1 MNDIGELKNHISAAK
16 DEIIAEIRKDKRGRG
31 RPPKSDKS
39 PQSRGPKNTRMM
51 KVERKEVITYL
62 EIDCHRTVESCTP
75 ADCLHVWN
83 RPENKPSFDYAA
95 KQHDATRGYADY
107 NALYAGIVYYRE
119 QEILR
124 SQRKKAGLITK

>member
-31 RPPKSDKS
+31 RPPKSDKP
-39 PQSRGPKNTRMM
+39 PQPRGPKNTRMM

-62 EIDCHRTVESCTP
+62 EIDCHRTVDSCTP

-95 KQHDATRGYADY
+95 KQHDSTRGYADY